1 MKIKIFFSLIL
12 FLFLSFLNS
21 TKADIF
27 SPAVLPEDLLW
38 SPFTLL
44 LFLGN
49 LIVNFFAYIIVSLF
63 LNVKNQ
69 KGKIK
74 ILITLFLITLGGFI
88 SDSLFFYFK
97 GFISLVI
104 VTLLIFIID
113 FLIFRY
119 YVKIHYKIA
128 IKFGLCMTILTNP
141 FIYFIFSTITT
152 LILEIFLGLFQPK
165 TPNNMI
171 QLIYSY
177 CSDGVNAIILI
188 RNGGTK
194 TISLG
199 HCLNHNSI
207 TGTEAICGSLKIKRT
222 DGGNMSGKLS
232 TDKIEP
238 GELVTFTDL
247 CTLPKIEKNCSY
259 IIKEAKPIDV
269 LISCSGKLD

>member
-1 MKIKIFFSLIL
+1 MALISPNLIL

-113 FLIFRY
+113 F
-119 YVKIHYKIA
+119 
-128 IKFGLCMTILTNP
+128 
-141 FIYFIFSTITT
+141 
-152 LILEIFLGLFQPK
+152 
-165 TPNNMI
+165 
-171 QLIYSY
+171 
-177 CSDGVNAIILI
+177 
-188 RNGGTK
+188 
-194 TISLG
+194 
-199 HCLNHNSI
+199 
-207 TGTEAICGSLKIKRT
+207 
-222 DGGNMSGKLS
+222 
-232 TDKIEP
+232 
-238 GELVTFTDL
+238 
-247 CTLPKIEKNCSY
+247 
-259 IIKEAKPIDV
+259 
-269 LISCSGKLD
+269 